1 MPIIPQARFNEFLK
15 DIEPSPTTKSNAS
28 SAHQELR
35 DFLKNDE
42 VFKDYHKDT
51 FLSGSYRRQTAI
63 RPRVKGGQTER
74 PDVDIIVVTNHSTS
88 DDPKA
93 VVDLLFKVLQKK
105 YSNIRRQD
113 RSVGIESDKADMDV
127 VPVIPNGL
135 MYLIP
140 DRKQREWI
148 LTNPPGHTNWTT
160 EMNDLAGGRFK
171 PLVKLMK
178 WWRRENPT
186 IAKKPKGFVIECI
199 TAECMNC
206 SETYYG
212 ELFVQTLEN
221 IVNRYRPFVSLGVVP
236 NIPDPGGTGYS
247 VTNGITPEA
256 FAGFFNKAE
265 EHAELGRK
273 ALNETDAEKAANLW
287 RKIFDERFPKTEASR
302 SESLLGPAA
311 GSSSLTFP
319 DRPVTPNKPKGFA

>member
-1 MPIIPQARFNEFLK
+1 MSIIPQARFNEFLK
-15 DIEPSPTTKSNAS
+15 DIEPSLTTKSNAS

-35 DFLKNDE
+35 NFLKND
-42 VFKDYHKDT
+42 VDFKDYHQTT
-51 FLSGSYRRQTAI
+51 FLSGSYCRQTAI
-63 RPRVKGGQTER
+63 RPRVKDRQDDR
-74 PDVDIIVVTNHSTS
+74 PDVDIIVVTNHSIN

-127 VPVIPNGL
+127 APVIPNGS

-148 LTNPPGHTNWTT
+148 QTNPPRHTNWTI
-160 EMNDLAGGRFK
+160 EVNGLAGGRFK

-199 TAECMNC
+199 TAQCMNY
-206 SETYYG
+206 SEAYYG

-221 IVNRYRPFVSLGVVP
+221 IADTYKLYGLLGTVP
-236 NIPDPGGTGYS
+236 YIPDPGGTGYS
-247 VTNGITPEA
+247 VTDGITPEA
-256 FAGFFNKAE
+256 FAGFLNKAK

-273 ALNETDAEKAANLW
+273 ALNETDAEKATNLW
-287 RKIFDERFPKTEASR
+287 RKIFGERFPKTEASM
-302 SESLLGPAA
+302 SESLLGPPAR
-311 GSSSLTFP
+311 SSSLTFP